1 MATNIAPM
9 SNEAVSVGRIMNRS
23 FAAIGANPLV
33 MLSIAFLFG
42 ALPSVIIAYFNQRL
56 QISLVGQPNG
66 VRDSA
71 ILTMGS
77 AIIGLVLS
85 MIVQGALVRATMAH
99 SEGRRASFGESVV
112 AGLRVVLPLI
122 GLSLI
127 VGFSIGFGLLLLI
140 VPGVILYL
148 IWSVAAPVLVE
159 ERSGVFGALGRSRSL
174 TKGARWK
181 IFGLEL
187 IILLF
192 YWLTSALLGFAI
204 GITNGGLQAMAQ
216 MTQTG
221 LPITWLIGNAVIATL
236 INTFWSTAQTS
247 LYVELRDWKDG
258 PRGRQLEE
266 VFA

>member
-181 IFGLEL
+181 IFRARADHPA
-187 IILLF
+187 ILLAYF
-192 YWLTSALLGFAI
+192 GAARLRNRHHQRRIAGNGANDPDRLADHLADRQRRDRDVDQHLLEHRTDLALCRVARLEGRP
-204 GITNGGLQAMAQ
+204 
-216 MTQTG
+216 TG
-221 LPITWLIGNAVIATL
+221 AAT
-236 INTFWSTAQTS
+236 
-247 LYVELRDWKDG
+247 
-258 PRGRQLEE
+258 
-266 VFA
+266 